1 MTSEECVRQFQ
12 GHFTPAICKL
22 LPLMGRDIKHPVL
35 VKRKIIK
42 KKGRAE
48 KLVFYP
54 IKKRS
59 LTDHKK

>member
-22 LPLMGRDIKHPVL
+22 LPLMGRDIKHPVF

-42 KKGRAE
+42 KREEQKN
-48 KLVFYP
+48 
-54 IKKRS
+54 
-59 LTDHKK
+59 